1 MTLFEYQKRNRVEL
15 PDDREYLELVKDIL
29 ESERVQSMRDYIQH
43 GQTSCLEHSI
53 HVSYL
58 TYRYCRE
65 HGLDFRQ

>member
-43 GQTSCLEHSI
+43 GQTS
-53 HVSYL
+53 
-58 TYRYCRE
+58 
-65 HGLDFRQ
+65 